1 MSISKIANNIKSVCN
16 TFPPVHQWNPDL
28 CEGQEFFI
36 NRDGDWFYND
46 SPIKNFKLTKLFSTV
61 LRRDND
67 LYYLVTP
74 HEKVPVKTAI
84 APYVITDFNFNNDYL
99 ELDTNFNYSF
109 RIDETN
115 SIKLIEFENT
125 SIPLVHVR
133 DNIEGFFNRSTYYN
147 LINFALEKNNIIDN
161 ILHIKSGNKDY
172 PVGKIA

>member
-1 MSISKIANNIKSVCN
+1 MSISKIAYKIKSIDKS
-16 TFPPVHQWNPDL
+16 FPPVHKWNPDL

-36 NRDGDWFYND
+36 NRNGDWFYND
-46 SPIKNFKLTKLFSTV
+46 SPIKNFKLTKLFSSV

-74 HEKVPVKTAI
+74 DEKVPVKTAI
-84 APYVITDFNFNNDYL
+84 APYVITDFNFNNNFL
-99 ELDTNFNYSF
+99 ELDTNFDYSF
-109 RIDETN
+109 RIDKLN

-125 SIPLVHVR
+125 TIPLVHVR

-161 ILHIKSGNKDY
+161 VLYVKSGNNDY

>member
-1 MSISKIANNIKSVCN
+1 MSISKIANNIKPVGNS
-16 TFPPVHQWNPDL
+16 FPPVHQWNPDL

-46 SPIKNFKLTKLFSTV
+46 SLIKNYKLTKLFSTV

-84 APYVITDFNFNNDYL
+84 APYVITDFNFNNNYL
-99 ELDTNFNYSF
+99 ELNTNFDYSF
-109 RIDETN
+109 RIDEIN

-147 LINFALEKNNIIDN
+147 LINFALEKNNIINN
-161 ILHIKSGNKDY
+161 ILYIKSGSKDY